1 MSYSPY
7 DNIEA
12 KDYPHMLITG
22 GLNDSQVRYHEPA
35 KFAAKLRELKTDDN
49 ILLLKTN
56 MESGHGGAS
65 GRFDRLKETA
75 FEYAFILDR
84 LGMKEV
90 KKKQNIKG

>member
-49 ILLLKTN
+49 IVLLKTN